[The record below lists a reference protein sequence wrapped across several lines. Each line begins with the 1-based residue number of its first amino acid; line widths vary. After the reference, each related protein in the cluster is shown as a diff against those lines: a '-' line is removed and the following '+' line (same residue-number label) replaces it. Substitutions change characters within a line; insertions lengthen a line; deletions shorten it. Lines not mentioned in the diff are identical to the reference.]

1 MEILFGIFISFL
13 IIYFAVRLAIS
24 PILKRL
30 PEATDY
36 EEYKDDT
43 GLVKLRDIEVLDN
56 VELEEVIKIYQ
67 DKGSKNK
74 DHEQY
79 LKYSKV
85 LSELKDIGY
94 FNEETFIE
102 KQRILKK
109 YYGVD

>member
-1 MEILFGIFISFL
+1 MEFLFGIFISFL

-56 VELEEVIKIYQ
+56 VELEEVIKIYEK
-67 DKGSKNK
+67 KGNKNK
-74 DHEQY
+74 NYNQY
-79 LKYSKV
+79 IKFNKV
-85 LSELKDIGY
+85 LSELKEIGY
-94 FNEETFIE
+94 FTEETFIE
-102 KQRILKK
+102 RQRILKK

>member
-1 MEILFGIFISFL
+1 MEFLLEIFLLFL

-24 PILKRL
+24 PILNRL
-30 PEATDY
+30 SEASNY

-43 GLVKLRDIEVLDN
+43 GLVKLRDIEVLNN
-56 VELEEVIKIYQ
+56 VELEEVIKIYK

-74 DHEQY
+74 SNEQY

-85 LSELKDIGY
+85 LSELKDMGY
-94 FNEETFIE
+94 FTEEIFIE

-109 YYGVD
+109 YYGIR

>member
-1 MEILFGIFISFL
+1 MEFLVYVFIPFL
-13 IIYFAVRLAIS
+13 IVYFAVRLAIS

-30 PEATDY
+30 PEASNY

-56 VELEEVIKIYQ
+56 VELEEVIKIYK

-74 DHEQY
+74 SHEQY
-79 LKYSKV
+79 QKYSKV
-85 LSELKDIGY
+85 LSELKGIGY
-94 FNEETFIE
+94 FTEETFIE

>member
-1 MEILFGIFISFL
+1 MEFLVYVFIPFL

-30 PEATDY
+30 PEASNY

-43 GLVKLRDIEVLDN
+43 GLVKLRDIKVLDN
-56 VELEEVIKIYQ
+56 VELEEVIKIYK

-74 DHEQY
+74 SHEQY

-85 LSELKDIGY
+85 LSELKEIGY
-94 FNEETFIE
+94 FTEETFIE